1 MGVPS
6 YIETIG
12 YSNEGDVPLNKNYM
26 VVFDDK
32 LISVLTNSLKEVN
45 EYLDQNYKNKY
56 EQGFAIIDITDLSYK
71 LDTDK
76 EYLKSFVDKLS
87 EVITSLNIKIK

>member
-26 VVFDDK
+26 IVFDDK

-45 EYLDQNYKNKY
+45 EYLDENYKNKY
-56 EQGFAIIDITDLSYK
+56 EKGFAIIDITDVSYK

-76 EYLKSFVDKLS
+76 EYLIGLIERLS
-87 EVITSLNIKIK
+87 DVITSLNIKIK